1 MVLFLAVAQS
11 ETMGLADCH
20 ADRRCSF
27 YTMSTLENKKS
38 RLMELLRSRSVFY
51 GDFTLSSGAR
61 SRYYFDCKLTTLH
74 GEAASLIGSIV
85 HGMIRE
91 QEALRN
97 VQIDGIGGLT
107 MGADPIA
114 LATGIASFHEHL
126 ERPLNVFIVRK
137 TQKAHGQGKQIEGN
151 FKAGDRVVVIDDVV
165 TKGEATVQAIDA
177 VEAQGGKVEF
187 VIMLVDR
194 EEGGRARIEARGI
207 PTFPIFR
214 KSELLVGEP

>member
-11 ETMGLADCH
+11 DAIGLVDCH

-27 YTMSTLENKKS
+27 YTMSKLENKKS

-114 LATGIASFHEHL
+114 LATGIASFHEHP

-177 VEAQGGKVEF
+177 VESQGGKVEF

>member
-1 MVLFLAVAQS
+1 
-11 ETMGLADCH
+11 
-20 ADRRCSF
+20 
-27 YTMSTLENKKS
+27 
-38 RLMELLRSRSVFY
+38 MELLRSRSVFY

-114 LATGIASFHEHL
+114 LATGIASFHEHP

-177 VEAQGGKVEF
+177 VESQGGKVEF